1 MNKKDVRLLLGV
13 IVFSVSLLIL
23 FQFMR
28 KESGEQVEILV
39 DGKVYGNYSLLE
51 DQTIEVETLLGN
63 NVVVIE
69 NGIAY
74 MREADCPDQYC
85 VQHKPISNMHETI
98 VCLPHK
104 LVVQMTGKEEKQA
117 MEIDGIVQ

>member
-13 IVFSVSLLIL
+13 IVFSVLLLIL

>member
-13 IVFSVSLLIL
+13 IVISVLLLIL

-28 KESGEQVEILV
+28 KESGEQVEILI

-85 VQHKPISNMHETI
+85 VQHKPISKMHETI

-104 LVVQMTGKEEKQA
+104 LVVQMTGKEEKQD